1 MSTGPTAV
9 SDLLDDLLA
18 EAVNSLNT
26 TDGADPPPE
35 SQFVAQGTVA
45 WDCDLLA
52 VHLVRLEPKL
62 LDPRAER
69 CAIVHM
75 ARVAVTLLRCV
86 PKVDDNGQP
95 PSPAEMDTANRQLAV
110 DGWALWKGLTRA
122 WADGSWPI
130 GIPCKNVK
138 WGGLEPLAPSG
149 GLAGWRVEA
158 TVQL

>member
-1 MSTGPTAV
+1 MSTGPTSV
-9 SDLLDDLLA
+9 RDLLDDLLV
-18 EAVNSLNT
+18 EAVTSLST
-26 TDGADPPPE
+26 TEGADDPPE
-35 SQFVAQGTVA
+35 RQYVSHGTVT

-52 VHLVRLEPKL
+52 VHLVRVAPKL

-75 ARVAVTLLRCV
+75 ASIAVTLLRCI
-86 PKVDDNGQP
+86 PKPDDRGNP
-95 PSPAEMDTANRQLAV
+95 PSPDELDEANRQLAV

-122 WADGSWPI
+122 WAEGSWPS
-130 GIPCKNVK
+130 GVPCKNVK